1 MLTYVLPIRSDRPRL
16 DLTSYL
22 RWLAPRADVVVVD
35 GSDPVV
41 FAAHADAWG
50 GASVRHL
57 AVDPERRTP
66 MGKVGGV
73 ITGLTHARSDT
84 VVIADDDV
92 RYDAAGLEHI
102 ERLLAEADVVRPQNV
117 FTDLPWHAWWD
128 TGRTLLARAFGGD
141 WPGTLGVRR
150 DVVLGAGGYAGDV
163 MFENLELVRTV
174 KAAGG
179 REIVARD
186 LFVARHP
193 PTAGHFWRQ
202 RVRQAYDEF
211 GRPHRLA
218 VGLAIL
224 PAVAVGGTRV
234 TVGIAVASVV
244 LAELGRRRDGGRS
257 HFPVGTTFAAPCW
270 VAERAIT
277 SWLAVATRIVRG
289 GVPYGGTV
297 VPRAASST
305 RTLRRTIAAAP
316 SRDAERLGEAS
327 DLEDAADVRG
337 DVDEL
342 DALAAGAGDAREHA
356 QARRVDEVEP
366 GAVEHDR
373 GAALSQG
380 VLDERGLEGGRVRH
394 VDLAREVIGPQDGGT
409 GSGHVS
415 PASFGIEP
423 EKCRKL
429 EAADC

>member
-1 MLTYVLPIRSDRPRL
+1 MLTYILPIRSDRPRL

-22 RWLAPRADVVVVD
+22 RWLGRRADVVVVD
-35 GSDPVV
+35 DSDPAV
-41 FAAHADAWG
+41 FAAHAAAW

-57 AVDPERRTP
+57 AVDPGRQTP

-73 ITGLTHARSDT
+73 MTGLAHARSDT

-92 RYDAAGLEHI
+92 RYDAAGLDRI

-128 TGRTLLARAFGGD
+128 TGRTLIARAFGGD

-150 DVVLGAGGYAGDV
+150 HVILGAGGYAGDV

-202 RVRQAYDEF
+202 RVRQAYDEIA
-211 GRPHRLA
+211 RPPYLA
-218 VGLAIL
+218 VALAVL
-224 PAVAVGGTRV
+224 PAVAVGGVRA
-234 TVGIAVASVV
+234 TVGIVAASVV
-244 LAELGRRRDGGRS
+244 IAELGRRRAGGRS
-257 HFPVGTTFAAPCW
+257 RFPVGTTFAAPCW

-277 SWLAVATRIVRG
+277 SWLALASRVVRG
-289 GVPYGGTV
+289 GVRYGGTV

-305 RTLRRTIAAAP
+305 RTLRRAVAAAT
-316 SRDAERLGEAS
+316 L
-327 DLEDAADVRG
+327 
-337 DVDEL
+337 
-342 DALAAGAGDAREHA
+342 
-356 QARRVDEVEP
+356 
-366 GAVEHDR
+366 
-373 GAALSQG
+373 
-380 VLDERGLEGGRVRH
+380 
-394 VDLAREVIGPQDGGT
+394 T
-409 GSGHVS
+409 
-415 PASFGIEP
+415 
-423 EKCRKL
+423 
-429 EAADC
+429 